1 MRSRVYETE
10 RCPSVCLFVR
20 PIRPLQYS
28 VRRVCCCGPGEWEI
42 SLDCC
47 SSGVRMRAVTRCQRT
62 MVAEQTRSYSASP
75 KCENSGIGNENVPNI
90 TINNAIKLFSKTAM
104 SIRVT
109 SNRNSFRVLFD
120 KIASVCFIWKMY
132 LYFSV
137 GNGQPGEPA
146 LCQLYRHAVVPHET
160 GGPSCSPEG
169 RTSVAVRSRC
179 GVPLS
184 LLSPSGGTL
193 CTGHTMTSSHAR
205 SAGWA
210 THKRNGTAIDNG
222 PTTGRFFLARPRAT
236 FGF

>member
-1 MRSRVYETE
+1 MCNCHFILLSYCFILYLFIMHMLIALTLPAYSRIIVTVRTVCGTE

-75 KCENSGIGNENVPNI
+75 KCENYGIGNENVPKI

-120 KIASVCFIWKMY
+120 KIASVCFI
-132 LYFSV
+132 
-137 GNGQPGEPA
+137 
-146 LCQLYRHAVVPHET
+146 
-160 GGPSCSPEG
+160 
-169 RTSVAVRSRC
+169 
-179 GVPLS
+179 
-184 LLSPSGGTL
+184 
-193 CTGHTMTSSHAR
+193 
-205 SAGWA
+205 
-210 THKRNGTAIDNG
+210 
-222 PTTGRFFLARPRAT
+222 
-236 FGF
+236 